1 VLWARPGPT
10 YNTRDGRQGARV
22 IAIGDVVH
30 GRTAPRFSCGVR
42 MTTTDER
49 AADLPG
55 PATYQTQVGD
65 DDDRQPMIS
74 IRAPMIIRTMMMI
87 MMHTL
92 HHLHTMCLWHA
103 ACLAAPSVPCHPVA
117 LSGLRLGLR
126 RRTVAGRT

>member
-1 VLWARPGPT
+1 V
-10 YNTRDGRQGARV
+10 
-22 IAIGDVVH
+22 
-30 GRTAPRFSCGVR
+30 
-42 MTTTDER
+42 
-49 AADLPG
+49 
-55 PATYQTQVGD
+55 
-65 DDDRQPMIS
+65 IS